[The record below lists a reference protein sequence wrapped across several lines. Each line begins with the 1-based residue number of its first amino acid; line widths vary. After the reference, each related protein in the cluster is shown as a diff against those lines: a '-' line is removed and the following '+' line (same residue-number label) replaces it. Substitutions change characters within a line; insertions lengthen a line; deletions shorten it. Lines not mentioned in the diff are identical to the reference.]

1 MDNTSNS
8 SIEESKLVAKY
19 IKSGFRVRTE
29 TKESIFFVFNLFRKI
44 KKKIKIIKAPQ
55 KTEKERID
63 VREEPKKVV
72 QRLSGPK

>member
-1 MDNTSNS
+1 M
-8 SIEESKLVAKY
+8 AKY

-55 KTEKERID
+55 KTEKERIE

>member
-1 MDNTSNS
+1 M
-8 SIEESKLVAKY
+8 AKY
-19 IKSGFRVRTE
+19 IKSGFRVRME
-29 TKESIFFVFNLFRKI
+29 MKESIFFVFNLFRKI

-55 KTEKERID
+55 KTEKERIE

>member
-1 MDNTSNS
+1 MR
-8 SIEESKLVAKY
+8 ESKLVAKY
-19 IKSGFRVRTE
+19 IKSGFRVRME
-29 TKESIFFVFNLFRKI
+29 MKESIFFVFNLFRKI

-55 KTEKERID
+55 KTEKERIE

>member
-1 MDNTSNS
+1 M
-8 SIEESKLVAKY
+8 AKY
-19 IKSGFRVRTE
+19 IKSGFRIRME
-29 TKESIFFVFNLFRKI
+29 MKESIFFVFNLFRKI

>member
-1 MDNTSNS
+1 M
-8 SIEESKLVAKY
+8 AKC